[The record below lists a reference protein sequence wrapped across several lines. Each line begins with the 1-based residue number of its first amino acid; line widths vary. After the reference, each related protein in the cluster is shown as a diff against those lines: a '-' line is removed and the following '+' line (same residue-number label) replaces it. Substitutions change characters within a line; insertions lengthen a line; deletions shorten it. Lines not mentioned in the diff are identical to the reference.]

1 MSRVVVNEIEAKVG
15 NDISFN
21 DTVKIDTIKGKTT
34 AGSIVVTSEGTNV
47 TTNLQ
52 QGLCKVW
59 AQTDG
64 TGTVSNRDSLNITTL
79 TDNGTGDYTQTF
91 TNAMSNN
98 DYSPVGMAAGSNHS
112 AFYNEANTLTTS
124 FRQLIRNHTSD
135 NDTDPLAIQ
144 ICGDLA

>member
-1 MSRVVVNEIEAKVG
+1 MWI
-15 NDISFN
+15 
-21 DTVKIDTIKGKTT
+21 T
-34 AGSIVVTSEGTNV
+34 
-47 TTNLQ
+47 L
-52 QGLCKVW
+52 
-59 AQTDG
+59 
-64 TGTVSNRDSLNITTL
+64 NRDSLNITTL

-91 TNAMSNN
+91 TNAMNNN

>member
-1 MSRVVVNEIEAKVG
+1 MSTIVGTNIEVTNIKF
-15 NDISFN
+15 DSDTTSMIISN
-21 DTVKIDTIKGKTT
+21 AGQVTVQG
-34 AGSIVVTSEGTNV
+34 EGTA

-91 TNAMSNN
+91 TNAMNNN

>member
-1 MSRVVVNEIEAKVG
+1 MVSTLKLTKIQIPNSDSDVL
-15 NDISFN
+15 SFN
-21 DTVKIDTIKGKTT
+21 SSTGVMTFHKDIKG
-34 AGSIVVTSEGTNV
+34 EGTA

-91 TNAMSNN
+91 TNAMNNN

>member
-1 MSRVVVNEIEAKVG
+1 MPSQIKVDEIKNVAGQYK
-15 NDISFN
+15 IKT
-21 DTVKIDTIKGKTT
+21 DTFDGQTT
-34 AGSIVVTSEGTNV
+34 SGSIVVTSEGTST

-52 QGLCKVW
+52 QGLCKIW
-59 AQTDG
+59 TQTDG
-64 TGTVSNRDSLNITTL
+64 TGTVSNRDSLNISTL

-91 TNAMSNN
+91 TNAMNNN

-124 FRQLIRNHTSD
+124 FRQLIRQNTSD
-135 NDTDPLAIQ
+135 NDTDPLSLQ

>member
-1 MSRVVVNEIEAKVG
+1 MTTIFVNKIKNNQGG
-15 NDISFN
+15 NP
-21 DTVKIDTIKGKTT
+21 VKINQLRGIDT
-34 AGSIVVTSEGTNV
+34 AGSITVQGEGTA

-91 TNAMSNN
+91 TNAMNNN

-135 NDTDPLAIQ
+135 NDTDPFAIQ